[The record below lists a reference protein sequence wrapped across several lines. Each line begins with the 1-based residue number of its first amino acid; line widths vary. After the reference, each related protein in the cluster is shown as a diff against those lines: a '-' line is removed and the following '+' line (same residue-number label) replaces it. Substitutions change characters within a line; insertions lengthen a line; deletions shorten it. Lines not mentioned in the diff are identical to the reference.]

1 MKRNLYSVFIPLLSF
16 FLMSLFTVSVH
27 ADGLINYNY
36 DEAGNRVSAVHVIN
50 LRQAETDSTGKVKP
64 MIHELTSHRITVYP
78 NPTDGNFS
86 VEIGNP
92 ETIEQ
97 ASITI
102 YSMSGTIIYR
112 EDEPDAVNEID
123 ITSSPD
129 GMYLLIIRIDGES
142 STWKIIKN

>member
-1 MKRNLYSVFIPLLSF
+1 MKRTCLWLLRPFILLL
-16 FLMSLFTVSVH
+16 FLCVSELSLF
-27 ADGLINYNY
+27 ADNVINYSY
-36 DEAGNRVSAVHVIN
+36 DASGNRILAERVIN

-64 MIHELTSHRITVYP
+64 MLHELTWHRITVYP

-86 VEIGNP
+86 IEIGTP

-97 ASITI
+97 ASIII
-102 YSMSGTIIYR
+102 YSMTGTIIYH
-112 EDEPDAVNEID
+112 EDEPAASNEID

-129 GMYLLIIRIDGES
+129 GMYLLIIRVDGES

>member
-1 MKRNLYSVFIPLLSF
+1 MKRNLYSVFIPLLSL
-16 FLMSLFTVSVH
+16 FLMTLFTVSVH
-27 ADGLINYNY
+27 ADGIINYTY
-36 DEAGNRVSAVHVIN
+36 DGSGNRTSAERIIN

-64 MIHELTSHRITVYP
+64 MLHELTSHRITIYP

-86 VEIGNP
+86 IEIGTP

-112 EDEPDAVNEID
+112 NDEPDAVNEID

>member
-1 MKRNLYSVFIPLLSF
+1 MKRNLYSVFIPLLSL
-16 FLMSLFTVSVH
+16 FLMTLFTVSVH
-27 ADGLINYNY
+27 ADGIINYTY
-36 DEAGNRVSAVHVIN
+36 DGSGNRTSAERIIN

-64 MIHELTSHRITVYP
+64 MLHELTSHRITIYP

-86 VEIGNP
+86 IEIGTP

-102 YSMSGTIIYR
+102 YSMSGTIIYYD
-112 EDEPDAVNEID
+112 DEPDAVNEID

-129 GMYLLIIRIDGES
+129 GMYLLIIRIDGEN

>member
-1 MKRNLYSVFIPLLSF
+1 MKRNLYSVFIPLLSI
-16 FLMSLFTVSVH
+16 FLVSLLAESVH
-27 ADGLINYNY
+27 ADGTINYTY
-36 DEAGNRVSAVHVIN
+36 DGSGNRISAERIIN

-64 MIHELTSHRITVYP
+64 MLHELTSHRITIYP
-78 NPTDGNFS
+78 NPTDGNFNI
-86 VEIGNP
+86 EIGTP

-112 EDEPDAVNEID
+112 DDEPDAVNEID

-129 GMYLLIIRIDGES
+129 GMYLLIIRIDGEN

>member
-1 MKRNLYSVFIPLLSF
+1 MKRNLYLLSL
-16 FLMSLFTVSVH
+16 FLMTLFTVSVH
-27 ADGLINYNY
+27 ADGIINYTY
-36 DEAGNRVSAVHVIN
+36 DGSGNRTSAERIIN

-64 MIHELTSHRITVYP
+64 MLHELTSHRITIYP

-86 VEIGNP
+86 IEIGTP

-112 EDEPDAVNEID
+112 NDEPDAINEID

>member
-1 MKRNLYSVFIPLLSF
+1 MKRNLYSVLIPLLSI
-16 FLMSLFTVSVH
+16 FLMSLFAVSVH
-27 ADGLINYNY
+27 ADGTINYTY
-36 DEAGNRVSAVHVIN
+36 DGSGNRIAVERIIN

-64 MIHELTSHRITVYP
+64 LIHELISHRITIYP

-97 ASITI
+97 VSITI

-112 EDEPDAVNEID
+112 DDEPDAVNEID

-129 GMYLLIIRIDGES
+129 GIYLLIIRTDEET

>member
-1 MKRNLYSVFIPLLSF
+1 MKRNLYPVLIPLLSI
-16 FLMSLFTVSVH
+16 FLMSLFAVSVH
-27 ADGLINYNY
+27 ADGTINYTY
-36 DEAGNRVSAVHVIN
+36 DGSGNRVSAVRVIN

-64 MIHELTSHRITVYP
+64 MIHELTSHRITIYP

-97 ASITI
+97 VSITI

-112 EDEPDAVNEID
+112 NDEPDAVNEID

-129 GMYLLIIRIDGES
+129 GMYLLIIRIDGEN

>member
-1 MKRNLYSVFIPLLSF
+1 MKRNLYSVFIPLLSL
-16 FLMSLFTVSVH
+16 FLMTLFTVSVH
-27 ADGLINYNY
+27 ADGIINYTY
-36 DEAGNRVSAVHVIN
+36 DGSGNRTSAERIIN

-64 MIHELTSHRITVYP
+64 MLHELISHRITIYP

-86 VEIGNP
+86 IEIGTP

-112 EDEPDAVNEID
+112 NDEPDAINEID

>member
-1 MKRNLYSVFIPLLSF
+1 MKKGYILL
-16 FLMSLFTVSVH
+16 LWICLLFVTISTH
-27 ADGLINYNY
+27 ADGIINYSY
-36 DEAGNRVSAVHVIN
+36 DASGNRVHAEHVIN

-64 MIHELTSHRITVYP
+64 MFHDLTSHRITVYP

-86 VEIGNP
+86 VEIGTP

-102 YSMSGTIIYR
+102 YSMTGTIIYHD
-112 EDEPDAVNEID
+112 DEPAAVNEID

-129 GMYLLIIRIDGES
+129 GMYMLIIRVDGES

>member
-1 MKRNLYSVFIPLLSF
+1 MKKGYILLLSIC
-16 FLMSLFTVSVH
+16 LLFVTISTH
-27 ADGLINYNY
+27 ADGIINYSY
-36 DEAGNRVSAVHVIN
+36 DASGNRILAERVIN

-64 MIHELTSHRITVYP
+64 MLHELTWHRITVYP

-86 VEIGNP
+86 IEIGNP

-97 ASITI
+97 ASIII
-102 YSMSGTIIYR
+102 YSMTGTIIYHD
-112 EDEPDAVNEID
+112 DEPDASNEID

-129 GMYLLIIRIDGES
+129 GMYLLIIRVDREI

>member
-1 MKRNLYSVFIPLLSF
+1 MKRNLYSVFIPLLSL
-16 FLMSLFTVSVH
+16 FLMTLFTVSVH
-27 ADGLINYNY
+27 ADGIINYTY
-36 DEAGNRVSAVHVIN
+36 DGSGNRTSAERIIN

-64 MIHELTSHRITVYP
+64 MLHELTSHRITIYP

-86 VEIGNP
+86 IEIGTP

-112 EDEPDAVNEID
+112 DDEPDAVNEID

-129 GMYLLIIRIDGES
+129 GMYMLIIRIDGET